1 MKSVAGNHPW
11 EEKSANQDE
20 IYGWKSSLG
29 EENCK
34 SG

>member
-1 MKSVAGNHPW
+1 MKSVAGNYLW
-11 EEKSANQDE
+11 EEKSANRDE
-20 IYGWKSSLG
+20 FYGRKSSLG